1 MKKKLVALLLCGAL
15 ATCMI
20 TACGQPG
27 EDKKAE
33 STDANK
39 EEKKE
44 EKKEPTDLTGTWK
57 SEETDGS
64 YQEAVITENTIE
76 INWVSDGGNT
86 KSLYW
91 AGTYVAPTEYVEE
104 YSWTSENDKEK
115 TGSALLASGDD
126 TKEFSYKD
134 GKISYEASAMGT
146 TKTVELTKK

>member
-1 MKKKLVALLLCGAL
+1 MKKKLVALLFCGVL
-15 ATCMI
+15 AMSV
-20 TACGQPG
+20 TACGG
-27 EDKKAE
+27 TESETGSDKNAE
-33 STDANK
+33 STDN
-39 EEKKE
+39 KKE
-44 EKKEPTDLTGTWK
+44 EKKDPTDLTGTWK
-57 SEETDGS
+57 SEETNGS
-64 YQEAVITENTIE
+64 YQEAVIAEDTIE

-91 AGTYVAPTEYVEE
+91 AGTYVAPTEYVNE

-146 TKTVELTKK
+146 TKTVELTKE